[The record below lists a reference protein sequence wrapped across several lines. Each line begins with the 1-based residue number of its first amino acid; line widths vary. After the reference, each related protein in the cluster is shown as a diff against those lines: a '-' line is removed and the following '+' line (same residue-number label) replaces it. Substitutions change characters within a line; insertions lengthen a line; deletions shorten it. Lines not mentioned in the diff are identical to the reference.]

1 MQCDKA
7 VELNK
12 SFEAMIAL
20 LEAEHKIIRTRDMDA
35 LVAITQEKETMAK
48 QLELL
53 GQILIRELKLSGDAN
68 SSAKLLDLVGAHC
81 KTDSMLATSLKANSA
96 KVQELN
102 NRNGILLQSIMRVN
116 EQSLNILTGRSAGVM
131 TYQASGLLK
140 PEHTFSPTPLASA

>member
-1 MQCDKA
+1 
-7 VELNK
+7 V
-12 SFEAMIAL
+12 
-20 LEAEHKIIRTRDMDA
+20 
-35 LVAITQEKETMAK
+35 
-48 QLELL
+48 
-53 GQILIRELKLSGDAN
+53 QILIRELKLSGDAN

-131 TYQASGLLK
+131 TYQASGQLK
-140 PEHTFSPTPLASA
+140 PEQTISSTPLASV